1 VAQIATEVERL
12 SFDPLNIRVDRLRL
26 FDIMRQ
32 HTILHVVA
40 PRRAGAGAHSYSA
53 GNATGGSE
61 LPPSSRKV
69 RNSQVA
75 AAPGKSGVD
84 QIRPRPRMAVGTL
97 TGGR

>member
-40 PRRAGAGAHSYSA
+40 PRGAGRRLVPSTSTARANGAEEAHLDDRK
-53 GNATGGSE
+53 T
-61 LPPSSRKV
+61 SRFWQAS
-69 RNSQVA
+69 RDA
-75 AAPGKSGVD
+75 
-84 QIRPRPRMAVGTL
+84 
-97 TGGR
+97 